1 MFQPPSPAGAGHGAH
16 VPPTI
21 AMGGGTFAAPAAD
34 GSTALR
40 RHPEWIKAR
49 LPSGENYHDLKRILR
64 GLTLNTVCEEAHCPN
79 IGECWEQR
87 TATIMILGDVCTRAC
102 GFCAVKT
109 GRPTWNDED
118 EPRRVAEA
126 IAEMNLEH
134 VVVTSVARDDLPDGG
149 AGVFAET
156 IRRLRQAT
164 PGMGIEVLIPDFNGN
179 EHHLRTVMEARP
191 DILNHNLETVE
202 RLQKPNGAIIVNK
215 VLGARL
221 ALSGSEIEAIR
232 FESRAAKGE
241 YFDGTGK
248 SLKAS
253 FLRAPVNFR
262 RISSIFGGRRHPVLG
277 VWRRHKGT
285 DYAAAQGT
293 PVRAVGDGVVVFA
306 GRKGGYGNTVDIRHR
321 NGYVSRY
328 GHLRNFAKGVSRG
341 KRVTIGSTI
350 GAVGQTGLAT
360 GPHLHFEVLV
370 NGVQRDPRIA
380 LQMKGGEPIPSS
392 ERGVFQQLRSRTLAT
407 LAMADN

>member
-1 MFQPPSPAGAGHGAH
+1 MTVRLARVITYSLVGLFAVASMRMTPP
-16 VPPTI
+16 
-21 AMGGGTFAAPAAD
+21 
-34 GSTALR
+34 L
-40 RHPEWIKAR
+40 AR
-49 LPSGENYHDLKRILR
+49 TPG
-64 GLTLNTVCEEAHCPN
+64 
-79 IGECWEQR
+79 
-87 TATIMILGDVCTRAC
+87 TRALA
-102 GFCAVKT
+102 GFSAESRRIPT
-109 GRPTWNDED
+109 GTVTARGIVFSP
-118 EPRRVAEA
+118 
-126 IAEMNLEH
+126 
-134 VVVTSVARDDLPDGG
+134 VVVQPRETMFHPVLVVASNKDKVDTLTVSGVIKSSLFSALDKSGASDLPRS
-149 AGVFAET
+149 ARAELAFSLAD
-156 IRRLRQAT
+156 IFEYRVDMSR
-164 PGMGIEVLIPDFNGN
+164 DFKVGD
-179 EHHLRTVMEARP
+179 RFQV
-191 DILNHNLETVE
+191 IVE

-232 FESRAAKGE
+232 FESRAANGE